1 MEYLEII
8 NILLLISKKIYGLFI
23 TSFYNYLKKIDI
35 NNKNIYKL
43 WKKKQ
48 KIKVK
53 NKLILID
60 QLYKITKKHTLT
72 KE

>member
-8 NILLLISKKIYGLFI
+8 NIVLLISKKISGLFI

-43 WKKKQ
+43 WKKK
-48 KIKVK
+48 
-53 NKLILID
+53 
-60 QLYKITKKHTLT
+60 
-72 KE
+72 